1 MKTLMF
7 IALGGAIGAV
17 LRFVITD
24 VMGRLL
30 GRSFPYS
37 ILTVNLIGS
46 LLMGIIFVLVQQ
58 QALSAH
64 SWRPFMMV
72 GMLGALTTFSSFSL
86 DTVLL
91 LEHGQWVKAGL
102 NVFLNV
108 VCCMIFTFLGMQIT
122 HSLLASR

>member
-1 MKTLMF
+1 MKTLLF

-30 GRSFPYS
+30 GRSFPFG

-46 LLMGIIFVLVQQ
+46 LLMGIMFVLVQQ
-58 QALSAH
+58 QVISAH

-91 LEHGQWVKAGL
+91 LEHGQWFKAGL
-102 NVFLNV
+102 NVCLNV
-108 VCCMIFTFLGMQIT
+108 VCCMMFTFLGMQIT

>member
-1 MKTLMF
+1 MKTLLF
-7 IALGGAIGAV
+7 IALGGATGAV

-24 VMGRLL
+24 LMVRLL
-30 GRSFPYS
+30 GRSFPFG

-46 LLMGIIFVLVQQ
+46 LLMGVIFILVQQ
-58 QALSAH
+58 QVLSAH
-64 SWRPFMMV
+64 SWRPFIMV

-91 LEHGQWVKAGL
+91 LEHGQWFKAGL
-102 NVFLNV
+102 NVCLNV

-122 HSLLASR
+122 QSLLASR